1 MQNGVGPENT
11 NKIINQIKSNQIKS
25 NQINNQELFTK
36 ERLTIMY

>member
-1 MQNGVGPENT
+1 MQNGVGSENT
-11 NKIINQIKSNQIKS
+11 NKIINQIKS